1 MKNKIYYLST
11 CSTCKRIIDEINI
24 KAFNFELQDV
34 KVENIVESQLNLIY
48 KQTKSYEAIFNKRA
62 QKYKL
67 LGLKEIIKTDDDYK
81 KYILEEYTFL
91 KRPVFLIEGDYYIGN
106 SKKVVEE
113 IKLAL
118 AK

>member
-1 MKNKIYYLST
+1 MKNKIYFLSS
-11 CSTCKRIIDEINI
+11 CSTCKRIMEEVKIDEY
-24 KAFNFELQDV
+24 NFDLQDI
-34 KVENIVESQLNLIY
+34 KKNNIDEKELELIY
-48 KQTKSYEAIFNKRA
+48 KQTNSYEAIFNKRA

-67 LGLKEIIKTDDDYK
+67 LGLKNIIQTDQDYK
-81 KYILEEYTFL
+81 KYIIEEYTFL
-91 KRPVFLIEGDYYIGN
+91 KRPVFLINGVYYIGN